1 MKHDSKIIA
10 SIATV
15 LFMLLLFLMLWFI
28 YIDAP
33 YLPEEEGIEVAF
45 GDGDEGGGMPE
56 PTPAA
61 SAIPETVAPPPTPA
75 APSTNNLMT
84 QDDESI
90 ALEKQRKEEAKR
102 KAAEE
107 AERIRKQKEEEARLE
122 AERIAKEKAIAEQR
136 AKEQK
141 AIDNA
146 KNLMG
151 GAFSGNSASAA
162 GGNGSEGTSGVKGN
176 PLGHGT
182 DPNGNGWSL
191 AGRSLKG
198 KLADPLYGS
207 NVEGVVVVN
216 IRVNAQGQVISATK
230 GQGTTI
236 SDQNIINAA
245 CAAAKKAEFSSYK
258 AADGGSAEVVGTIT
272 YKFKLK

>member
-15 LFMLLLFLMLWFI
+15 LFMLLLFLLLWFV

-45 GDGDEGGGMPE
+45 GDGEEGGGLPQPE
-56 PTPAA
+56 
-61 SAIPETVAPPPTPA
+61 PA
-75 APSTNNLMT
+75 APMASAAPLPTPSAPSQNDLLT
-84 QDDESI
+84 QDDESL

-107 AERIRKQKEEEARLE
+107 AELRRKQREEEARIE
-122 AERIAKEKAIAEQR
+122 AERIAKEKARAERR

-146 KNLMG
+146 NKLG
-151 GAFSGNSASAA
+151 SLFGQGTTAD
-162 GGNGSEGTSGVKGN
+162 GGNGSSSASTVKGN

-182 DPNGNGWSL
+182 SGGSVWSL
-191 AGRSLKG
+191 AGRGLNDN
-198 KLADPLYGS
+198 LANPAYSS
-207 NVEGVVVVN
+207 NVEGIVVVN
-216 IRVNAQGQVISATK
+216 IRVNAQGQVIAATK

-236 SDQNIINAA
+236 SDQATIDAA
-245 CAAAKKAEFSSYK
+245 CTAAKKASFTAYN